1 MIAKTKL
8 IVPEIFPPF
17 SLSRL
22 LKTVFNPNAGERVA
36 ILIDLDDPHKVK
48 DFGFLENPDLTIQ
61 RHAYEVFYLGLKNG
75 VLKEL
80 GLTGGEIFAYK
91 ITGGS
96 NLDLPD
102 LGFAVDGTELS
113 FEKDI
118 YPNYK
123 LILCISTFSATAP
136 LTAFA
141 KQYGFRG
148 ATLHGLNQII
158 LNSGLAVDYDQ
169 VSKNAEKLRLGMTR
183 ADWVEIDFTYGKDEF
198 GLHLDLGR
206 QEAQK
211 SHGLCRGGPDIANL
225 PAGEIYYVPTD
236 GSGRFPLTFEDGTIG
251 LMTVKGGR
259 IVDSRLLKGNQETI
273 DEHKRKIQSDPATGE
288 LGELG
293 FGTQL
298 LPVSG
303 RDIQDE
309 KVLGTLHVATG
320 RSDHLGGHL
329 TPDKFKSKKNATHDD
344 ILFAPHKTPE
354 INVSQVRMRRNG
366 KTEVLIENF
375 QPAGYMADLLA

>member
-1 MIAKTKL
+1 MIAQPKL
-8 IVPEIFPPF
+8 TVPDTFPPF

-22 LKTVFNPNAGERVA
+22 LKTVFNPKAGERVA
-36 ILIDLDDPHKVK
+36 ILIDLDDPQEII
-48 DFGFLENPDLTIQ
+48 DFAFLKNPDLTVQ
-61 RHAYEVFYLGLKNG
+61 KYAYEVFYQGLKNG
-75 VLKEL
+75 VLNEL
-80 GLTGGEIFAYK
+80 SLTGGDIFAYK

-102 LGFAVDGTELS
+102 TVIAPDGTRLS

-118 YPNYK
+118 YPHYN
-123 LILCISTFSATAP
+123 LILCVSTYSATAP

-141 KQYGFRG
+141 KKFGFRG

-158 LNSGLAVDYDQ
+158 LRSGLSVDYEQ
-169 VSKNAEKLRLGMTR
+169 VSRDAEKLRLGMTH
-183 ADWVEIDFTYGKDEF
+183 ADWVEIDFTYGRDEF
-198 GLHLDLGR
+198 TLRVELSK

-225 PAGEIYYVPTD
+225 PAGEIYFVPT
-236 GSGRFPLTFEDGTIG
+236 GASGHFPLKFEDGTIG

-259 IVDSRLLKGNQETI
+259 IVDSRLLKGNQKTI
-273 DEHKRKIQSDPATGE
+273 DAHKQKLETDPLTGE

-309 KVLGTLHVATG
+309 KILGTLHVATG

-329 TPDKFKSKKNATHDD
+329 TPDKFVNKKNATHDD

-354 INVSQVRMRRNG
+354 INVPQVRMKRNG
-366 KTEVLIENF
+366 NVEILIESF
-375 QPAGYMADLLA
+375 QPAPYMAGLLA

>member
-8 IVPEIFPPF
+8 IVPQPFPP
-17 SLSRL
+17 STPSRL

-48 DFGFLENPDLTIQ
+48 DFGFLKNPDLTIQ
-61 RHAYEVFYLGLKNG
+61 RHAYEVFYQGLQNG

-102 LGFAVDGTELS
+102 LAVAVDGTELS

-136 LTAFA
+136 LPAFA
-141 KQYGFRG
+141 QQHGFRG

-169 VSKNAEKLRLGMTR
+169 VSKNAEKLRLGMTG
-183 ADWVEIDFTYGKDEF
+183 ADWVEIDFTYG
-198 GLHLDLGR
+198 R
-206 QEAQK
+206 
-211 SHGLCRGGPDIANL
+211 
-225 PAGEIYYVPTD
+225 
-236 GSGRFPLTFEDGTIG
+236 
-251 LMTVKGGR
+251 
-259 IVDSRLLKGNQETI
+259 ET
-273 DEHKRKIQSDPATGE
+273 
-288 LGELG
+288 
-293 FGTQL
+293 
-298 LPVSG
+298 
-303 RDIQDE
+303 
-309 KVLGTLHVATG
+309 
-320 RSDHLGGHL
+320 
-329 TPDKFKSKKNATHDD
+329 
-344 ILFAPHKTPE
+344 
-354 INVSQVRMRRNG
+354 
-366 KTEVLIENF
+366 
-375 QPAGYMADLLA
+375 

>member
-1 MIAKTKL
+1 MIAQTKL
-8 IVPEIFPPF
+8 TVPESFPPF
-17 SLSRL
+17 SLTRL
-22 LKTVFNPNAGERVA
+22 LKTVFNPSAGERVG
-36 ILIDLDDPHKVK
+36 ILIDLEDPHKIK
-48 DFGFLENPDLTIQ
+48 DFEFLKDPDLTIQ
-61 RHAYEVFYLGLKNG
+61 RHAYEVLYLGLKKG
-75 VLKEL
+75 TLSEL
-80 GLTGGEIFAYK
+80 DLTGGEMFAYK

-96 NLDLPD
+96 NLDLPEQAV
-102 LGFAVDGTELS
+102 AVDGTELNL
-113 FEKDI
+113 EEAI
-118 YPNYK
+118 YLNYK
-123 LILCISTFSATAP
+123 LILCCSTYSATAP

-141 KQYGFRG
+141 KKYGFRG

-158 LNSGLAVDYDQ
+158 LDSGLAVDYNE
-169 VSKNAEKLRLGMTR
+169 VSAKAEKLRLGMTR
-183 ADWVEIDFTYGKDEF
+183 ADWVEIDFTYGRQKF
-198 GLHLDLGR
+198 TLHLDLGR

-225 PAGEIYYVPTD
+225 PAGEIYYVPT
-236 GSGRFPLTFEDGTIG
+236 GAAGQFPLKFEDGTIG
-251 LMTVKGGR
+251 LMTVEEGR
-259 IVDSRLLKGNQETI
+259 IVDSSLLKGCQRTI

-329 TPDKFKSKKNATHDD
+329 TPAKFKNIKNATHDD

-354 INVSQVRMRRNG
+354 INVPQVRMLREG

-375 QPAGYMADLLA
+375 QPAAYMAELLE